1 MNFRTKSDLKI
12 SWREF
17 HSLRSRLYAH
27 VNVLSNEIGPRNL
40 QHYSGL
46 KKTGDYITSQMKQHN
61 IDFSTQQY
69 CYGRKTIMNLIA
81 EKLGQDQSDEII
93 VVGAHY
99 DTVLDSPGADDNATG
114 IACLLE
120 LIRLLHRYN
129 TNRTFRFVAFTLEEP
144 PFFGSEQMGSNVYAK
159 SCREKDE
166 NIVGMIALE
175 MLGYY
180 KERRRSQKFPLPD
193 MIGHYSDKGN
203 FIAIVGNN
211 HSHPLGSVL
220 ADKMK
225 ETSLVKTRIIIPNSP
240 IHGIDLSDHSSFW
253 RYNYPAIMITDTAFY
268 RNPHYHE
275 NSDTIE
281 KLNFR
286 YFTRLVFSLADALK
300 QLDKKDLL

>member
-46 KKTGDYITSQMKQHN
+46 KKTGDYITAQMKKHN
-61 IDFSTQQY
+61 INFSTQQY

-81 EKLGQDQSDEII
+81 EKLGQDQADEII